1 MLWAIPSTLVAAYL
15 WFRLRRVERGLRA
28 LSATTHDAAN
38 RAMRRHRRDRW
49 RWRETEHALNVV
61 AREAAPGFV
70 VPPIADGPPN
80 DPDSVE

>member
-1 MLWAIPSTLVAAYL
+1 MLLAHLFASAVLAVCL
-15 WFRLRRVERGLRA
+15 WRVNRKLRRLD
-28 LSATTHDAAN
+28 ATWHDAAGKT
-38 RAMRRHRRDRW
+38 MRRHRRDRW